1 MLKDKGSVVV
11 GPARGMERVC
21 VLASAKRGVKTMPHG
36 CSRHEALLQTTGM
49 DDAPG
54 TRHMPLRSFRR
65 TLACSALAAV
75 LTSLL
80 PLYSATAQV
89 TPAADAVHDVDLPA
103 GTLAAAL
110 DAFGTQSGLHL
121 NYPPALV
128 AGKQGR
134 AVHGRMSWRD
144 ALNRLLQGNGLT
156 YRQTSNN
163 SIVITRSQQSAQS
176 SGAAVATHPATT
188 TPPAA
193 PAVSNLSS
201 VTVTGTRIRGGTT
214 PSPVITIGSEQ
225 IQQEGFSDLGEVIRS
240 VPQNFSGGQNPGVS
254 SGGFSGAGLANQ
266 NVTGGSSL
274 NLRGLGPDATL
285 TLLNGHRM
293 AYGGFSQ
300 AVDISAIPVEAVD
313 RIEIV
318 PDGASA
324 IYGSDAVGGV
334 GNVILKRDFEGATIG
349 ARYGGATDGGLITR
363 EYTATAGTQW
373 NSGGFIATYKDASVD
388 PIYAADRNY
397 TEYLGPPTTIYPGS
411 ELKSGLLSAHQS
423 LGDTVE
429 LSLDALRS
437 ERDQNYY
444 YDYLGINRLSDK
456 TTTTLISPSIEWW
469 LPHDWALSFN
479 GTWGR
484 DEDHERQVREDPATG
499 VSTFLVNDCYC
510 NESRTYELSVEGP
523 LFELSSG
530 DVRLAAGTGYRKN
543 TFWQYSYTT
552 GARTTQ
558 GAESARSA
566 YAEINVPVIGAS
578 QDVAG
583 VKQLSL
589 TAAVRN
595 ENYSSF
601 GGVTTPKLGLVYSPN
616 NDFTAKASW
625 GRSFKAPTLLQVNQ
639 SQVVQLGFPNSFGG
653 TGYPAGS
660 MVLRVGGGNPDL
672 KPERARTSTA
682 SLAYHP
688 EALPALE
695 MELTGFRID
704 YTDRVVQPITNYSQ
718 VLGNPVLA
726 QVVDYQPS
734 AAQLERILSTAQFY
748 NFTGVPYDPDH
759 VAAIIYGNYVNVAQQ
774 KIRGADFSGSY
785 RFDLSPGRL
794 TVRGSVTRLDSSQQ
808 NTATQD
814 FYDLSGTLFN
824 PAKVNGRI
832 GAVWE
837 QGRFTTSAFAN
848 YTGGVTN
855 TADGKK
861 TASFTTFDAVLR
873 YASDQPAGALSGVEV
888 TLSVQNLL
896 DRSPPLYTP
905 NAYADYTPPY
915 DSTNY
920 SAIGRF
926 ISLAV
931 SKHF

>member
-1 MLKDKGSVVV
+1 MRMRVLTMCCLASLFGAGVAAPVMGAPFQQSTSDIAIPAMPLNKALNAFSQREHLQLVYVSKIADGVRTKGAPAGLSPEATLQKLLEGTGLGYRFLNAKTVTIYAASEPPTSGSKSARKPIGSVE
-11 GPARGMERVC
+11 G
-21 VLASAKRGVKTMPHG
+21 AKAEP
-36 CSRHEALLQTTGM
+36 TT
-49 DDAPG
+49 
-54 TRHMPLRSFRR
+54 
-65 TLACSALAAV
+65 
-75 LTSLL
+75 
-80 PLYSATAQV
+80 
-89 TPAADAVHDVDLPA
+89 
-103 GTLAAAL
+103 L
-110 DAFGTQSGLHL
+110 DT
-121 NYPPALV
+121 
-128 AGKQGR
+128 
-134 AVHGRMSWRD
+134 
-144 ALNRLLQGNGLT
+144 
-156 YRQTSNN
+156 
-163 SIVITRSQQSAQS
+163 
-176 SGAAVATHPATT
+176 
-188 TPPAA
+188 
-193 PAVSNLSS
+193 

-214 PSPVITIGSEQ
+214 PSPVITIGSERMQ
-225 IQQEGFSDLGEVIRS
+225 EEGFADLGEVIRDI
-240 VPQNFSGGQNPGVS
+240 PQNFNGGQNPGVS

-293 AYGGFSQ
+293 AYSGFVQ

-349 ARYGGATDGGLITR
+349 ARYGGATDGGLATR
-363 EYTATAGTQW
+363 EYTATAGTNW

-429 LSLDALRS
+429 LRLDALQS
-437 ERDQNYY
+437 KRDQNYY
-444 YDYLGINRLSDK
+444 YDYFGINRLSPT
-456 TTTTLISPSIEWW
+456 TTTTLISPGVEWW
-469 LPHDWALSFN
+469 LPHDWTLSL
-479 GTWGR
+479 GATWGR
-484 DEDHERQVREDPATG
+484 DEHDEHQVRDDPATG
-499 VSTFLVNDCYC
+499 VSTILVDDCYC
-510 NESRTYELSVEGP
+510 NESRTYELGVEGP

-543 TFWQYSYTT
+543 AFWQYSYTT
-552 GARTTQ
+552 SARTTQ
-558 GAESARSA
+558 GAESARFA
-566 YAEINVPVIGAS
+566 YAEINVPVVGAS
-578 QDVAG
+578 QSVPG
-583 VKQLSL
+583 VRELSL
-589 TAAVRN
+589 TAAVRH
-595 ENYSSF
+595 EDYSSL
-601 GGVTTPKLGLVYSPN
+601 GGVTTPKVGLIYNPN

-639 SQVVQLGFPNSFGG
+639 GQVALLDFPSSEGG
-653 TGYPAGS
+653 TGYPDEAR
-660 MVLRVGGGNPDL
+660 VLLVGGGNLNL
-672 KPERARTSTA
+672 KPERARTWTA

-688 EALPALE
+688 EALPGLE
-695 MELTGFRID
+695 MELTGFHVD

-718 VLGNPVLA
+718 VLGNPFFA

-734 AAQLERILSTAQFY
+734 EAALERIVSTVKFY
-748 NFTGVPYDPDH
+748 NFTGVPYDPDN
-759 VAAIIYGNYVNVAQQ
+759 VVAIIYAHYVNVAQQ
-774 KIRGADFSGSY
+774 KVRGADLSGSY
-785 RFDLSPGRL
+785 RFDLGPGRF
-794 TVRGSVTRLDSSQQ
+794 TVRGSATWLDSSQQ
-808 NTATQD
+808 STATQN
-814 FYDLSGTLFN
+814 FFALSDTLGN
-824 PAKVNGRI
+824 PAKVRGRA
-832 GAVWE
+832 GVVWE
-837 QGRFTTSAFAN
+837 QGNFTTSAFAN

-873 YASDQPAGALSGVEV
+873 YASDEPAGALSGVEV

-896 DRSPPLYTP
+896 DRAPPLYTP
-905 NAYADYTPPY
+905 NAYADNAFPY

-926 ISLAV
+926 ISLSV

>member
-1 MLKDKGSVVV
+1 MKGHSSIKR
-11 GPARGMERVC
+11 AERG
-21 VLASAKRGVKTMPHG
+21 TP
-36 CSRHEALLQTTGM
+36 
-49 DDAPG
+49 
-54 TRHMPLRSFRR
+54 TRHRLHVGLFV
-65 TLACSALAAV
+65 ALAALAV
-75 LTSLL
+75 GN
-80 PLYSATAQV
+80 
-89 TPAADAVHDVDLPA
+89 AVHAQQRDVALTPQDYSITA
-103 GTLAAAL
+103 GSL
-110 DAFGTQSGLHL
+110 G
-121 NYPPALV
+121 
-128 AGKQGR
+128 
-134 AVHGRMSWRD
+134 D
-144 ALNRLLQGNGLT
+144 ALNQLATQSKLQIVYSPELVGGKTAPAISGQQTWREALQKLL
-156 YRQTSNN
+156 
-163 SIVITRSQQSAQS
+163 AS
-176 SGAAVATHPATT
+176 SGLEWGFVNDTTVVIRQSGKNKQAPGKPAASPHRQAEKPEQKPETT
-188 TPPAA
+188 T
-193 PAVSNLSS
+193 LQS

-214 PSPVITIGSEQ
+214 PSPVITIGSERMRE
-225 IQQEGFSDLGEVIRS
+225 EGFTDLGEVIRDI
-240 VPQNFSGGQNPGVS
+240 PQNFNGGQNPGVS

-293 AYGGFSQ
+293 AYSGFVQ

-334 GNVILKRDFEGATIG
+334 GNVILKRDFEGVTIG
-349 ARYGGATDGGLITR
+349 ARYGGATNGGLATR
-363 EYTATAGTQW
+363 EYTATAGTHW
-373 NSGGFIATYKDASVD
+373 NSGDFIATYKDASVD
-388 PIYAADRNY
+388 PVYAADRNY

-444 YDYLGINRLSDK
+444 YDYLGINRLSGV
-456 TTTTLISPSIEWW
+456 TTTTLISPGIEWW
-469 LPHDWALSFN
+469 LPQNWTLSLN

-484 DEDHERQVREDPATG
+484 DEDYEHQVRDAPATG
-499 VSTFLVNDCYC
+499 VSTLLVNDCYC
-510 NESRTYELSVEGP
+510 NQSRTYELSVEGP

-543 TFWQYSYTT
+543 AFWQYSYTT

-566 YAEINVPVIGAS
+566 YTEIDVPVIGTGQS
-578 QDVAG
+578 VPG
-583 VKQLSL
+583 VRQLSL
-589 TAAVRN
+589 TAAVRR
-595 ENYSSF
+595 EDYSSF
-601 GGVTTPKLGLVYSPN
+601 GGVTTPKVGLIYSPN

-639 SQVVQLGFPNSFGG
+639 GQVALLGFPGSFGG
-653 TGYPAGS
+653 TGYPDKA
-660 MVLRVGGGNPDL
+660 MVLRVGGGNPNL
-672 KPERARTSTA
+672 KPERAQTWTA

-688 EALPALE
+688 EALPGLE
-695 MELTGFRID
+695 LDLTGFNID
-704 YTDRVVQPITNYSQ
+704 YIDRVVQPITNYSQ
-718 VLGNPVLA
+718 VLGNPVFA

-734 AAQLERILSTAQFY
+734 MAELERIASTAKFY
-748 NFTGVPYDPDH
+748 NFTGVPYDPDN
-759 VAAIIYGNYVNVAQQ
+759 VAAIIYGNYVNVARQ
-774 KIRGADFSGSY
+774 KIRGADLSGSY
-785 RFDLSPGRL
+785 RFDLGTGRL
-794 TVRGSVTRLDSSQQ
+794 TVRGSSSWLDSAQQ
-808 NTATQD
+808 STATQD
-814 FYDLSGTLFN
+814 LFDLSGTLFN
-824 PAKVNGRI
+824 PAKVRGRV

-837 QGRFTTSAFAN
+837 QGSFTTSAFAN

-855 TADGKK
+855 TADGKR

-873 YASDQPAGALSGVEV
+873 YASGQPAGALSGVEV

-896 DRSPPLYTP
+896 DRAPPLYTP
-905 NAYADYTPPY
+905 SAYADYTPPY

-926 ISLAV
+926 ISLSV